1 MRFRDGRLVRLEY
14 HLRPIVV
21 DMHCTQYQNEATE
34 CSVRRDGFQ
43 PIIIQ
48 VEQNHLRLCCL
59 QYEVTKFLHLPVN
72 NCRDERTTWNTYGS
86 IYQRLHRAHKNHLAT
101 TYIFYHTHSGL
112 CLTRHISM
120 LTMCSTT
127 LVTAGLNDNQMP
139 FLMSTRQRQ
148 KYWRYFLIFYT
159 METTE
164 KR

>member
-1 MRFRDGRLVRLEY
+1 
-14 HLRPIVV
+14 
-21 DMHCTQYQNEATE
+21 
-34 CSVRRDGFQ
+34 
-43 PIIIQ
+43 
-48 VEQNHLRLCCL
+48 
-59 QYEVTKFLHLPVN
+59 
-72 NCRDERTTWNTYGS
+72 
-86 IYQRLHRAHKNHLAT
+86 
-101 TYIFYHTHSGL
+101 
-112 CLTRHISM
+112 M